1 MRSILRNMLLT
12 TAAVCVGMT
21 SFAAFAGNA
30 AASAETTSPAAYEDF
45 VVGKADA
52 YREEVWTDAVSIPLE
67 ATKGEKTGEADVK
80 LVLIGTQLYFR
91 MTAPDATKL
100 EHDTPTF
107 EISVGDVTFKW
118 DRSSY
123 LREDQME
130 GDMLNWARETPNESH
145 TYMRIEYTGGAYVW
159 TAAYDL
165 TERNAIDGAHVNVTF
180 RHCDLTVP
188 PAQWQDNDDQYT
200 NILAFSGTVYLDHYS
215 ETDPVEPGEPE
226 PEYPADPEP
235 EPGEENPDY
244 HITIT
249 DLAKLPKANDADW
262 AEIPKYDMIA
272 RNGNSSGAT
281 GTVQVVTCDGNI
293 IFRVEIHDETIS
305 WNRDGRK
312 LEFGNEDLYYSSQGN
327 YDTSQQ
333 ATGWWAIEHN
343 DFTQP
348 VLGVCELRLEEGTD
362 KTGDQTDEEHPY
374 GNSAKG
380 VYVYYIGYQIRDKG
394 YDITPG
400 NTIHAYIAHSDS
412 QHKGHAWNS
421 DSAFHT
427 IYFDQTLTFGEPADT
442 TVRPDEPTE
451 GFTGSA
457 SDLAY
462 NKATISWD
470 AFSGAESYAVMLY
483 RVNPEGSEEPYE
495 FVKMTEGYVGE
506 ESLSLGSLS
515 EKTKYVVQVLALDED
530 GATIGASELISFE
543 TISQNDPSGGG
554 QGGTD
559 EPNDPNDPNDPGQPG
574 ETSDNTGLI
583 VGLSIGGVVVVAAV
597 VAVIVIIVR
606 KKRK

>member
-1 MRSILRNMLLT
+1 MRNFLRNILLT
-12 TAAVCVGMT
+12 SAAVCVGVSALT
-21 SFAAFAGNA
+21 PFVGSTAANA
-30 AASAETTSPAAYEDF
+30 AETTETPAAYEDF
-45 VVGKADA
+45 VVGKADT
-52 YREEVWTDAVSIPLE
+52 YSEDVWADALSIPLE

-91 MTAPDATKL
+91 MTAEDATKL

-107 EISVGDVTFKW
+107 EIAVGDVSFKW

-123 LREDQME
+123 LKVDQVE
-130 GDMLNWARETPNESH
+130 GEVLNWPRETPNESH
-145 TYMRIEYTGGAYVW
+145 TYMNIKYTEGAYVW

-165 TERNAIDGAHVNVTF
+165 TERNALDGAHVKVTF
-180 RHCDLTVP
+180 RHCDLTTLP
-188 PAQWQDNDDQYT
+188 EQWQDNDDQYT
-200 NILAFSGTVYLDHYS
+200 NILAYTGVVYLNNYS
-215 ETDPVEPGEPE
+215 ENDPVEPGDPE

-244 HITIT
+244 KIVIT
-249 DLAKLPKANDADW
+249 DLPKLPKANDSDW
-262 AEIPKYDMIA
+262 ADIPKYEMIA
-272 RNGNSSGAT
+272 KNGNSSGAT

-293 IFRVEIHDETIS
+293 IFRVEIHDDTIS

-312 LEFGNEDLYYSSQGN
+312 LQFGNEEMYYSSQGN

-362 KTGDQTDEEHPY
+362 KTGDQTDEAHPY

-380 VYVYYIGYQIRDKG
+380 TYVYYIGYQIRDKG

-400 NTIHAYIAHSDS
+400 NTIDAYITHSDS
-412 QHKGHAWNS
+412 QHKGHVWNS

-427 IYFDQTLTFGEPADT
+427 IYFDQTMTFGEPADT

-457 SDLAY
+457 SELAY
-462 NKATISWD
+462 NKATISWG
-470 AFSGAESYAVMLY
+470 AFDGAESYAVMLY
-483 RVNPEGSEEPYE
+483 RVNPEGSKEPYE
-495 FVKMTEGYVGE
+495 FIKMTEGYVGE
-506 ESLSLGSLS
+506 ETLSLGSLS
-515 EKTKYVVQVLALDED
+515 EKTKYVVQILALDED
-530 GATIGASELISFE
+530 GATIGASGLVSFE
-543 TISQNDPSGGG
+543 TPSQNDPSGGG
-554 QGGTD
+554 NGQGGTD
-559 EPNDPNDPNDPGQPG
+559 MPDDPAKPQDN
-574 ETSDNTGLI
+574 SDKTGLI
-583 VGLSIGGVVVVAAV
+583 VGLSIGGAVVVAAV
-597 VAVIVIIVR
+597 VVTVVLVMR
-606 KKRK
+606 KKKN